1 LNLQVVSKQNIVTQ
15 AKKAEELT
23 ANQGVLFEAIKIMDY
38 DIFDL
43 GVENNAL
50 RGKLGVV
57 DEKWLNDSKDR
68 IKLTY
73 DDDRKN
79 KFILDRMKRQSQ
91 KLKAI

>member
-1 LNLQVVSKQNIVTQ
+1 MNLQVVSKQNIVTQ

-57 DEKWLNDSKDR
+57 DEKWLNESKDR

>member
-1 LNLQVVSKQNIVTQ
+1 MNLQVVSKQNIVTQ